1 MVIMKQH
8 AFLVLTLFLGIN
20 FGFSQHS
27 SNFFN
32 EANTFFKS
40 YVSSGHVAY
49 EKISVNPA
57 ELNNLVSLIEQTSI
71 SINDPKAYQAFYINA
86 YNILVI
92 KGIIDHYPLKSP
104 LDKSGFFDKTKYKV
118 ARESITLNDIEN
130 KKLRAQFNDA
140 RFHFVLVCGAL
151 GCPPLIASAYL
162 PNTLEEQLQ
171 KQTEIALNNQDFIK
185 VKNNKVELSEIF
197 KWYKDDFVQNGSEIE
212 FINIFRTDKINLK
225 SKVSYY
231 PYNWNLNQQK

>member
-1 MVIMKQH
+1 MKRH
-8 AFLVLTLFLGIN
+8 TVLVLTLLLGIN

-27 SNFFN
+27 SGFFN

-40 YVSSGHVAY
+40 YVASGRVDY
-49 EKISVNPA
+49 QKIIANPV
-57 ELNNLVSLIEQTSI
+57 ELNKLVSLIEQTSI

-92 KGIIDHYPLKSP
+92 KGIIDHYPIKSP
-104 LDKSGFFDKTKYKV
+104 LDKSGFFDKTEYNV
-118 ARESITLNDIEN
+118 AGESITLNAIEN

-140 RFHFVLVCGAL
+140 RFHFVLVCGVL

-162 PNTLEEQLQ
+162 PDNLEELLQ
-171 KQTEIALNNQDFIK
+171 KQTEIALNNPDFIK

-197 KWYKDDFVQNGSEIE
+197 KWYKEDFVKNGSEIE
-212 FINIFRTDKINLK
+212 YINRFRTDKINLK
-225 SKVSYY
+225 SKISYY
-231 PYNWNLNQQK
+231 SYNWNLNQQ